1 MPKNYNYGFEFA
13 ENGDRKI
20 IRYRQ
25 DKLWFAPGLAGWV
38 FFQLIALF
46 FFFGQDGTYT
56 FVLPFVALGM
66 LAWWRSRKR
75 EISVG
80 QNDVIV
86 NGKSYDRAKITQV
99 FVENNNVR
107 RAFSYQPQ
115 DYDRLAREAELN
127 PLGGN
132 PALTKLGAMAG
143 DLSKSISMITAA
155 GIDSTG
161 KKAQM
166 IYDGKKVVIAKWMSV
181 QRALLLSNAL
191 ASHLGFAVDGE
202 RA

>member
-1 MPKNYNYGFEFA
+1 MPKDYNYGFEFA

-25 DKLWFAPGLAGWV
+25 DKLGFAPGLAWWV

-46 FFFGQDGTYT
+46 FFLGQAGTYT
-56 FVLPFVALGM
+56 FVLPFVALGV
-66 LAWWRSRKR
+66 LAWRRSRKR

-80 QNDVIV
+80 RNDVIV
-86 NGKSYDRAKITQV
+86 NGKSYDRAKITQL

-107 RAFSYQPQ
+107 RTLSYQAQ
-115 DYDRLAREAELN
+115 DYDKLAREAELR

-132 PALTKLGAMAG
+132 PTLTKLGAMAG
-143 DLSKSISMITAA
+143 DLSKGIAMITAA

-161 KKAQM
+161 KKAHM
-166 IYDGKKVVIAKWMSV
+166 MYDGKKIVIAKWLSV

-191 ASHLGFAVDGE
+191 GSHLGFTVDE
-202 RA
+202 QRA

>member
-1 MPKNYNYGFEFA
+1 MAKNYNYGFAFS
-13 ENGDRKI
+13 ENGGRKI
-20 IRYRQ
+20 IQYWQ
-25 DKLWFAPGLAGWV
+25 DKLWFASGLAWWV

-46 FFFGQDGTYT
+46 FLFGEDGTYT
-56 FVLPFVALGM
+56 WVLPFVALGI
-66 LAWWRSRKR
+66 LAYGRSRMR

-80 QNDVIV
+80 EKDVIV
-86 NGKSYDRAKITQV
+86 KGKSYDRAKITQV

-107 RAFSYQPQ
+107 QTYSQAQ
-115 DYDRLAREAELN
+115 DYDQVARDAALN

-132 PALTKLGAMAG
+132 PALAKAGAMAG
-143 DLSKSISMITAA
+143 DLSKGIAMIVAG

-166 IYDGKKVVIAKWMSV
+166 MYDGKKVVVAKWLSV

-191 ASHLGFAVDGE
+191 GSRLGFNMDE
-202 RA
+202 